1 MKTKC
6 MKYVILIE
14 TVFTVRGEINKQKR
28 GNELRCDFSFH
39 QPRRSIL
46 ISAMLSGLVTLYVI
60 PTLFLILKYFSLD
73 TMKDMLNQKIV
84 LSIMTILMWILLL
97 YVAHLNKD
105 IVNKFKPIIR
115 IYIRMFLVAHVV
127 TLLFIFT
134 QNNMNLVNTLNWIY
148 NYNAQFIFSL
158 IVIYAIYV
166 LVYNVLGKVFLSTIL
181 ASILLIILA
190 IVNHFKIVFRGDPL
204 YPSDFTQIGHMQSVI
219 PMVMDYFSWGYILL
233 VIVSVVVC
241 ILAGMYVRKYIQNVK
256 VHAGVRVLF
265 IIGSVFILY
274 VYGNFTNTFI
284 NKWFQKSG
292 IEFVLWDQN
301 ENYASNGFVLGFISN
316 LDTTVIEK
324 PKDYSKE
331 NMLQIANDIKK
342 QYSSNI
348 GAQKQKEKPNI
359 IFVMSESFWDPTKL
373 TNLSF
378 SEDPLPNLHH
388 YIENFPGGQTISP
401 TFGGN
406 TANVEFEVLTSYS
419 MSLLKPGSIPYQQVV
434 TNKKE
439 IPSISR
445 ALKKEGYYTSAI
457 HSFGRSFFKRDDVY
471 KVLGFD
477 KFNAQDTMENVEVD
491 GDYISDLSMS
501 KEIIAE
507 LEKQKKPTFVHAVT
521 MQNHFPFTEGRFGEN
536 QIEISGLENE
546 ESKAELETYTEGLRR
561 SDEALQYLIEELDN
575 LDRPTLLVF
584 FGDHLPSLGTNK
596 SLYKET
602 GYITN
607 EKTPSERLA
616 MAQTPLLMYANFDM
630 PNDNLGLVSPIYF
643 SNLVFDYAGL
653 NKVPFYQFLSKLYE
667 EIPVLRDE
675 LKIGKDGEAIKS
687 LTEKQKEMLKQYE
700 LIQYDLLA
708 GKQYSKDIL
717 FK

>member
-1 MKTKC
+1 
-6 MKYVILIE
+6 MKYGSTLYH
-14 TVFTVRGEINKQKR
+14 
-28 GNELRCDFSFH
+28 L
-39 QPRRSIL
+39 PRRNIL
-46 ISAMLSGLVTLYVI
+46 ISTMLSGMVTLLVTTV
-60 PTLFLILKYFSLD
+60 LFMILKFFNLDMIKDIFNHKLILRS
-73 TMKDMLNQKIV
+73 MM
-84 LSIMTILMWILLL
+84 ILIWGALL
-97 YVAHLNKD
+97 YFVYSNK
-105 IVNKFKPIIR
+105 KETFIIKSSLR
-115 IYIRMFLVAHVV
+115 VYLILFFIAHVV
-127 TLLFIFT
+127 TLFYIVL
-134 QNNMNLVNTLNWIY
+134 QVNMNFVEAINWIY
-148 NYNAQFIFSL
+148 YYNMQFIFSL
-158 IVIYAIYV
+158 LVIYAIYV
-166 LVYNVLGKVFLSTIL
+166 FVYSVLGKFFLSVIL
-181 ASILLIILA
+181 TSCTLVILG
-190 IVNHFKIVFRGDPL
+190 IVNHLKLIFRGDPL

-233 VIVSVVVC
+233 VIVSVVAC
-241 ILAGMYVRKYIQNVK
+241 ILVGMYVRKYIQNVK

-265 IIGSVFILY
+265 IIGSVFVLY
-274 VYGNFTNTFI
+274 AYGNFTNTFM

-292 IEFVLWDQN
+292 IEFVLWNQN

-316 LDTTVIEK
+316 LDTTVMEK

-331 NMLQIANDIKK
+331 NMLQIANDVKK
-342 QYSSNI
+342 QYGSNI

-388 YIENFPGGQTISP
+388 YIESFPGGQTISP
-401 TFGGN
+401 AFGGN
-406 TANVEFEVLTSYS
+406 TANVEFEALTSYS

-434 TNKKE
+434 TNKVE
-439 IPSISR
+439 IPSITR
-445 ALKKEGYYTSAI
+445 TLKEEGYYTSAI

-561 SDEALQYLIEELDN
+561 SDEALQYLIEQLDN

-616 MAQTPLLMYANFDM
+616 MAQTPLLMYANFDI

-643 SNLVFDYAGL
+643 SNLVLDYAGL

-687 LTEKQKEMLKQYE
+687 LTAKQKEMLKQYE
-700 LIQYDLLA
+700 LIQYDLLI

>member
-1 MKTKC
+1 MRDN
-6 MKYVILIE
+6 Y
-14 TVFTVRGEINKQKR
+14 
-28 GNELRCDFSFH
+28 SFH

-46 ISAMLSGLVTLYVI
+46 ISALLSGLVTLYVV

-73 TMKDMLNQKIV
+73 AMKDMLNQKIV
-84 LSIMTILMWILLL
+84 LSIMIILMWGVLL
-97 YVAHLNKD
+97 YVAYLNKG

-115 IYIRMFLVAHVV
+115 IYIRTFLVAHAV
-127 TLLFIFT
+127 TLLFIFM
-134 QNNMNLVNTLNWIY
+134 QNNMDLVNTMNWIY
-148 NYNAQFIFSL
+148 SYNAQFIFSL

-181 ASILLIILA
+181 TSSVLIILA
-190 IVNHFKIVFRGDPL
+190 IVNHFKIVFRGEPL

-219 PMVMDYFSWGYILL
+219 PMVMEYFSWSYIFV
-233 VIVSVVVC
+233 VIVSIVAC
-241 ILAGMYVRKYIQNVK
+241 IIAGIYIRKYIQSVK
-256 VHAGVRVLF
+256 IHPGVRAFLVV
-265 IIGSVFILY
+265 GSVFVLY
-274 VYGNFTNTFI
+274 AYGNFTNTFM

-292 IEFVLWDQN
+292 IEFVLWNQN
-301 ENYASNGFVLGFISN
+301 ENYALNGFVLGFISN

-342 QYSSNI
+342 QYGSNI
-348 GAQKQKEKPNI
+348 GAQKQEEKPNI

-406 TANVEFEVLTSYS
+406 TANVEFEALTSYS

-434 TNKKE
+434 TNKIE
-439 IPSISR
+439 IPSIPR
-445 ALKKEGYYTSAI
+445 TLKKEGYYTSAI

-477 KFNAQDTMENVEVD
+477 NFNAQDTMENVEVD
-491 GDYISDLSMS
+491 GDYISDLSIS

-536 QIEISGLENE
+536 QIGISGLENE
-546 ESKAELETYTEGLRR
+546 ESRAELETYTEGLRR
-561 SDEALQYLIEELDN
+561 SDEALQYLIEQLDS

-616 MAQTPLLMYANFDM
+616 MAQTPLLMYANFDI

-643 SNLVFDYAGL
+643 SNLVLDYAGL

-667 EIPVLRDE
+667 EVPVLRDE
-675 LKIGKDGEAIKS
+675 LMTGKDGEVIKN
-687 LTEKQKEMLKQYE
+687 LTAKQKEMLKQYE
-700 LIQYDLLA
+700 FIQYDLLA